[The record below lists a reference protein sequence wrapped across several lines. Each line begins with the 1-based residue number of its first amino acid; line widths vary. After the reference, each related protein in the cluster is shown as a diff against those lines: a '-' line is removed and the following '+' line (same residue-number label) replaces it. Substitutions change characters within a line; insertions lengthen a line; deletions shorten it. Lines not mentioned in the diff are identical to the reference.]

1 MKQKIPSPS
10 RKTRLEEDR
19 LAELLDVAAEV
30 FLAEGFAGAS
40 TNEIARR
47 ANSSK
52 ETFYS
57 RFPNKESLFTA
68 VIERRMKSV
77 LEEVTTLLP
86 REAPMEDTLR
96 EFGSRFL
103 RTVLSEKQIRL
114 IRLISMESSRF
125 PALGELF
132 FQLGPKRGQAFLA
145 DYLAG
150 QVQQHRLRDG
160 DTARMA
166 EHYMSLLSGGA
177 VRWIILGLRRGPLRR
192 DKLEEHLEAALQAF
206 LNAYAHK
213 A

>member
-1 MKQKIPSPS
+1 
-10 RKTRLEEDR
+10 
-19 LAELLDVAAEV
+19 
-30 FLAEGFAGAS
+30 
-40 TNEIARR
+40 
-47 ANSSK
+47 
-52 ETFYS
+52 
-57 RFPNKESLFTA
+57 
-68 VIERRMKSV
+68 MKSV